1 MQAIQNIQMEK
12 IIYDIG
18 MHAGRDT
25 EFYLKKGFKVV
36 AIEANPALVEKATIK
51 FKDDISTGRLI
62 IIDKAIAPAGVDTI
76 EFYTNDKHD
85 DWGTIIPDWNRGQDA
100 GFKSIT
106 VQTVPLQT
114 IIQTHGVPYYMKID
128 IEGADML
135 CLQALKQMNVVPEY
149 LSIELLTPNNYKNK
163 NVDCLEILF
172 YLYAMGYRKFKVSD
186 QTALGSIKLPN
197 PAREGNYADFNFSG
211 GFVSGPF
218 GKELEG
224 PVYTIDQ
231 ISKKYLDYFYS
242 SPGLIKSMLVKIFRK
257 AGISVVKKGDFHSN
271 GWFDVHAYK

>member
-1 MQAIQNIQMEK
+1 MEK

-51 FKDDISTGRLI
+51 FKEDISTGRLI

-76 EFYTNDKHD
+76 EFYTNEKHD

-128 IEGADML
+128 IEGADTL
-135 CLQALKQMNVVPEY
+135 CLQ
-149 LSIELLTPNNYKNK
+149 SLT
-163 NVDCLEILF
+163 
-172 YLYAMGYRKFKVSD
+172 
-186 QTALGSIKLPN
+186 
-197 PAREGNYADFNFSG
+197 ADERG
-211 GFVSGPF
+211 
-218 GKELEG
+218 
-224 PVYTIDQ
+224 
-231 ISKKYLDYFYS
+231 
-242 SPGLIKSMLVKIFRK
+242 
-257 AGISVVKKGDFHSN
+257 AGIPEHRV
-271 GWFDVHAYK
+271 AYS